1 MISITLAILICSVVM
16 LSLALLATRGSSVK
30 RELAFRTDVPLDV
43 KVPVGTVVYDEMTG
57 DPSLCPPEFAARI
70 FSPAD
75 WAFVSGE
82 KSPEVLRLFRHERRV
97 VALVWVHQTKTAI
110 HRIMREHTRAA
121 SQSQDLNVAT
131 EAKLWSHYFQLV
143 GICNVLILAIQSAG
157 PSRVGTLATY
167 AASLSHNFADAQHAL
182 AITTA
187 ARDLRGAGA
196 AH

>member
-1 MISITLAILICSVVM
+1 VISITLAILMCTVAV

-30 RELAFRTDVPLDV
+30 RELAFRSDVPM
-43 KVPVGTVVYDEMTG
+43 YDEANG

-75 WAFVSGE
+75 WTFVSGE
-82 KSPEVLRLFRHERRV
+82 KSPEVARLFRHERRV

-110 HRIMREHTRAA
+110 HRIMRDHTRM
-121 SQSQDLNVAT
+121 SRSSQDLNLTT
-131 EAKLWSHYFQLV
+131 EAKLFAHYLELV
-143 GICNVLILAIQSAG
+143 AICDLLILAIQSAG
-157 PSRVGTLATY
+157 PSRVGSLATY
-167 AASLSHNFADAQHAL
+167 AASLSQSFADAQHAL

-187 ARDLRGAGA
+187 ARDLRGAST

>member
-1 MISITLAILICSVVM
+1 MISVTLAILICTMVV

-30 RELAFRTDVPLDV
+30 RELAFRTDLP
-43 KVPVGTVVYDEMTG
+43 PYDETTG

-70 FSPAD
+70 FSSAD
-75 WAFVSGE
+75 WTFVSGE
-82 KSPEVLRLFRHERRV
+82 KSPEVLRLFQHERRV

-110 HRIMREHTRAA
+110 HRIMREHKRDS
-121 SQSQDLNVAT
+121 SQSHDLNVAT

-157 PSRVGTLATY
+157 PARVGTLATY
-167 AASLSHNFADAQHAL
+167 AASLSHSFADAQHAL

-187 ARDLRGAGA
+187 ARDLRGAST